1 MITQSHF
8 IGIDVSKLTLDVYVK
23 STDQHLTADNN
34 EAGFAFIL
42 TFVKEQ
48 QIDISDALFCF
59 ENTGMYSKP
68 LAHFMQNNRYTFL
81 EAHPLDVKQSLGAVR
96 GKNDKIDAMRLAM
109 YAYRKREELKPTKAL
124 SPHCERLQLL
134 ASLRRKLVT
143 ERGGL
148 VARRGEMTQVLK
160 LCRQDV
166 LIAVQD
172 ALIAELNKQIKILDK
187 EIQLVIKSSQELLN
201 SYTLLL
207 SIVGVGPVVAT
218 ALLIYTG
225 NFTKFNTAREFAAY
239 CGLIPYDHQSGTS
252 VRRNKKTS
260 RLANQEMKS
269 LLDRGATSVIAHDED
284 MKAYYE
290 RRVKA
295 GKAERSVIN
304 AVRCKI
310 VDPVF
315 TVIKEQ
321 RPSIRKASDY
331 QIFKNKAA

>member
-23 STDQHLTADNN
+23 TSEQHLMADNN
-34 EAGFAFIL
+34 DKGFAFIISFL
-42 TFVKEQ
+42 EQQ
-48 QIDISDALFCF
+48 QIDISDSLFCF
-59 ENTGMYSKP
+59 ENTGIYSKP
-68 LAHFMQNNRYTFL
+68 LLHFMQNNQYVFI

-96 GKNDKIDAMRLAM
+96 GKNDKIDAVRLAM
-109 YAYRKREELKPTKAL
+109 YAYRKREELKPTQAL
-124 SPHCERLQLL
+124 SPQCERLQLL

-148 VARRGEMTQVLK
+148 VARRGEMTQVLRLPK
-160 LCRQDV
+160 EDV
-166 LIAVQD
+166 LIEVQD
-172 ALIAELNKQIKILDK
+172 ALIAELNKQIKIIEK
-187 EIQLVIKSSQELLN
+187 QIQLLIKSSRELLTN
-201 SYTLLL
+201 YTLLL

-225 NFTKFNTAREFAAY
+225 NFTKFTTARQFAAY

-252 VRRNKKTS
+252 VQRGKQTS

-290 RRVKA
+290 RKVKA
-295 GKAERSVIN
+295 GKAERCVIN

-310 VDPVF
+310 VERIF
-315 TVIKEQ
+315 TIVKEQ
-321 RPSIRKASDY
+321 RPYIRKASDY
-331 QIFKNKAA
+331 QIFKIKAA